1 MFLFLFLLDYARINH
16 PFAPENMD
24 LRGHIGNVFAS
35 DRQRLGGRSEN
46 GQCSV
51 PEENNG
57 SNDELNESAQE
68 DDE

>member
-1 MFLFLFLLDYARINH
+1 
-16 PFAPENMD
+16 MD
-24 LRGHIGNVFAS
+24 LRGHIGNVFSS

-46 GQCSV
+46 GQCGV
-51 PEENNG
+51 REENNE